1 MSVPSTGSVRSWSDG
16 HAALAPPGGG
26 TEGPRPP
33 KIVPVRHPGR
43 WVAVAI
49 ALVLVA
55 QLVHALVTNPGL
67 EWATFR
73 RYFFDPSVLHGV
85 WVTIELTV
93 YAALAGFAGGMV
105 LAFMRLSPNP
115 LLRVTAYGYVWVVR
129 SVPLLVQVLF
139 WFNISYLYS
148 RLSVGVPF
156 GPEFFSFSTTH
167 LVSSVSAAVIALSVN
182 EAAFAS
188 EIVRAGV
195 LSVSHGQLEAAAAL
209 GIPRRR
215 QLMRIV
221 LPQAMRTI
229 APNAANQL
237 ISLFKNTSIVSV
249 MAIMELFY
257 TVQVI
262 YGRTS
267 RIVPMLLVATAWYVL
282 LTTLLTI
289 FQYYVERRFAKGTTR
304 ALPPTP
310 VERVRLA
317 IRNLRAAA
325 TDEGTP
331 R

>member
-1 MSVPSTGSVRSWSDG
+1 MTTATDG
-16 HAALAPPGGG
+16 EAALAPPGSG

-73 RYFFDPSVLHGV
+73 QYFFDPSVLHGV
-85 WVTIELTV
+85 WLTIELTV
-93 YAALAGFAGGMV
+93 YAALAGFAGGIV
-105 LAFMRLSPNP
+105 LAFMRLSANP

-148 RLSVGVPF
+148 RLSIGVPF
-156 GPEFFSFSTTH
+156 GPEFFSFSTTN

-209 GIPRRR
+209 GIPKRR

-325 TDEGTP
+325 ANEGTP

>member
-1 MSVPSTGSVRSWSDG
+1 MTAATDG
-16 HAALAPPGGG
+16 RAALAPPGGG
-26 TEGPRPP
+26 AEQPRAP

-55 QLVHALVTNPGL
+55 QLVHALATNPGL

-73 RYFFDPSVLHGV
+73 QYFFDRSVLHGV
-85 WVTIELTV
+85 WVTIELTF
-93 YAALAGFAGGMV
+93 YAALAGFVGGMV
-105 LAFMRLSPNP
+105 LAFMRLSANP
-115 LLRVTAYGYVWVVR
+115 LLRVIAYGYVWVVR

-148 RLSVGVPF
+148 RLSIGVPF
-156 GPEFFSFSTTH
+156 GPEFFSFSTTN

-282 LTTLLTI
+282 LTTLLSI

-325 TDEGTP
+325 ADEGTQ

>member
-1 MSVPSTGSVRSWSDG
+1 MTSATDG
-16 HAALAPPGGG
+16 KAALAPPGS
-26 TEGPRPP
+26 TAEQFKHP

-43 WVAVAI
+43 WVAVAV
-49 ALVLVA
+49 ALVLLA
-55 QLVHALVTNPGL
+55 QLVHALATNPGL

-73 RYFFDPSVLHGV
+73 QYFFDPSVLHGV
-85 WVTIELTV
+85 WLTIQLTF
-93 YAALAGFAGGMV
+93 YAALAGFAGGIV

-115 LLRVTAYGYVWVVR
+115 LLRVTAYAYVWVVR

-148 RLSVGVPF
+148 RLSLGVPF

-167 LVSSVSAAVIALSVN
+167 LVSSTSAAIIALSVN

-195 LSVSHGQLEAAAAL
+195 LSVSQGQLEAAAAL
-209 GIPRRR
+209 GIPKRR
-215 QLMRIV
+215 QLLRIV

-229 APNAANQL
+229 APNAANLL

-267 RIVPMLLVATAWYVL
+267 RVVPMLLVATAWYIL
-282 LTTLLTI
+282 LTTVLTI
-289 FQYYVERRFAKGTTR
+289 FQYYVERRFAKGATR

-325 TDEGTP
+325 AEEGTL

>member
-1 MSVPSTGSVRSWSDG
+1 MPLATDDKV
-16 HAALAPPGGG
+16 ALAPPDGG
-26 TEGPRPP
+26 TEQTGAP
-33 KIVPVRHPGR
+33 KIVPVRHSWR
-43 WVAVAI
+43 WVAVAV

-55 QLVHALVTNPGL
+55 QMTHALATNPGL

-73 RYFFDPSVLHGV
+73 EYFFDLSVLNGV
-85 WVTIELTV
+85 WLTLQLTF
-93 YAALAGFAGGMV
+93 YAALAGFTGGIV

-115 LLRVTAYGYVWVVR
+115 LLRVTAYGFVWVVR

-148 RLSVGVPF
+148 RLSIGVPF
-156 GPEFFSFSTTH
+156 GPEFFSFSTTN
-167 LVSSVSAAVIALSVN
+167 LVGSLSAAVIALSVN

-215 QLMRIV
+215 QLVRIV

-237 ISLFKNTSIVSV
+237 IALFKNTSIVSV

-267 RIVPMLLVATAWYVL
+267 RVVPMLLVATAWYVL
-282 LTTLLTI
+282 LTTLLSI
-289 FQYYVERRFAKGTTR
+289 FQYYVERHYAKGAART
-304 ALPPTP
+304 LPPTL
-310 VERVRLA
+310 VQRVRLA
-317 IRNLRAAA
+317 ISNLRAAA
-325 TDEGTP
+325 AGERTL

>member
-1 MSVPSTGSVRSWSDG
+1 MTSTTGSKT
-16 HAALAPPGGG
+16 ALAAPDGGA
-26 TEGPRPP
+26 EDPSAP
-33 KIVPVRHPGR
+33 KIVPVRHPWR
-43 WVAVAI
+43 WVSVSV

-55 QLVHALVTNPGL
+55 QLVHALATNPGL
-67 EWATFR
+67 EWGTFR
-73 RYFFDPSVLHGV
+73 QYLFDPSVLHGV
-85 WVTIELTV
+85 WLTLQLTF
-93 YAALAGFAGGMV
+93 YAVLAGFAGGIV
-105 LAFMRLSPNP
+105 LAFMRLSTNP
-115 LLRVTAYGYVWVVR
+115 LLRVTAYAYVWVVR

-156 GPEFFSFSTTH
+156 GPEFFSFSTTN
-167 LVSSVSAAVIALSVN
+167 LVSSLSAAVIALSVN

-195 LSVSHGQLEAAAAL
+195 LSVGHGQLEAAAAL

-215 QLMRIV
+215 QLVRIV

-229 APNAANQL
+229 APNATNQL
-237 ISLFKNTSIVSV
+237 IALFKNTSIVSV

-267 RIVPMLLVATAWYVL
+267 RVVPMLLVATAWYVL
-282 LTTLLTI
+282 LTTLLSI
-289 FQYYVERRFAKGTTR
+289 FQYYVERRFAKGSAR
-304 ALPPTP
+304 MLPPTP
-310 VERVRLA
+310 VQRLCLAVRE
-317 IRNLRAAA
+317 LRAAA
-325 TDEGTP
+325 AGERTL

>member
-1 MSVPSTGSVRSWSDG
+1 MILAADKR
-16 HAALAPPGGG
+16 AALAPPGGG
-26 TEGPRPP
+26 AERVAAL
-33 KIVPVRHPGR
+33 KVVPVRRPGR
-43 WVAVAI
+43 WVAVVVV
-49 ALVLVA
+49 LVLAA
-55 QLVHALVTNPGL
+55 QLVHALVTNSGL
-67 EWATFR
+67 DWPTFGQ
-73 RYFFDPSVLHGV
+73 YVVDPSVLHGV
-85 WVTIELTV
+85 WLTV
-93 YAALAGFAGGMV
+93 QLTGYAAVAGFSGGVV
-105 LAFMRLSPNP
+105 LAFMRLSRSP
-115 LLRVTAYGYVWVVR
+115 LLRATAYGYVWIVR

-156 GPEFFSFSTTH
+156 GPALFSFSTSN
-167 LVSSVSAAVIALSVN
+167 LVSSLSAAVIALSVN

-195 LSVSHGQLEAAAAL
+195 LSVDHGQLEAAAAL

-215 QLMRIV
+215 QLLRIV

-237 ISLFKNTSIVSV
+237 IALFKNTSIVSV

-262 YGRTS
+262 YGRNS
-267 RIVPMLLVATAWYVL
+267 RVVPMLLVATVWYVL
-282 LTTLLTI
+282 LTTVLSI
-289 FQYYVERRFAKGTTR
+289 FQHYVERYFAKGTAR

-310 VERVRLA
+310 VQRVRRA
-317 IRNLRAAA
+317 VRNVRAAA
-325 TDEGTP
+325 GGEGSL

>member
-1 MSVPSTGSVRSWSDG
+1 MTTATDG
-16 HAALAPPGGG
+16 EAALAPPGGG

-139 WFNISYLYS
+139 WFNISYLYA
-148 RLSVGVPF
+148 RLSIGVPF

>member
-1 MSVPSTGSVRSWSDG
+1 MKF
-16 HAALAPPGGG
+16 AADEKARLAPPGGG
-26 TEGPRPP
+26 AEQTDAT

-49 ALVLVA
+49 SLVLLA
-55 QLVHALVTNPGL
+55 QLLHALVTNQALDWG
-67 EWATFR
+67 TFR
-73 RYFFDPSVLHGV
+73 EYILAPTVLHGV
-85 WVTIELTV
+85 WVTVQLTM
-93 YAALAGFAGGMV
+93 YAALAGFTGGVV
-105 LAFMRLSPNP
+105 LAFMRLSRSP
-115 LLRVTAYGYVWVVR
+115 LLRVIAYGYVWVVR

-148 RLSVGVPF
+148 RLSIGVPF
-156 GPEFFSFSTTH
+156 GPAFFSFNTNH
-167 LVSSVSAAVIALSVN
+167 LVSSLSAAVIALSVN

-188 EIVRAGV
+188 EIIRAGM

-215 QLMRIV
+215 QLIRIV
-221 LPQAMRTI
+221 LPQAMRSI

-237 ISLFKNTSIVSV
+237 IGLFKSTSIVSV

-267 RIVPMLLVATAWYVL
+267 RVVPMLLVATAWYVL
-282 LTTLLTI
+282 LTTVLSI
-289 FQYYVERRFAKGTTR
+289 FQFYVERHFAKGTART
-304 ALPPTP
+304 LPRTP
-310 VERVRLA
+310 VQRVRLA
-317 IRNLRAAA
+317 VRNLRVAAA
-325 TDEGTP
+325 GEGTS

>member
-1 MSVPSTGSVRSWSDG
+1 MTSATDG
-16 HAALAPPGGG
+16 KAALAPPGSDA
-26 TEGPRPP
+26 EQSKPS
-33 KIVPVRHPGR
+33 KIVPVRYPGR
-43 WVAVAI
+43 WVAVAV

-55 QLVHALVTNPGL
+55 QLVHALATNPGL
-67 EWATFR
+67 EWVTFR
-73 RYFFDPSVLHGV
+73 QYFFDPSVLHGV
-85 WVTIELTV
+85 WLTIELTF
-93 YAALAGFAGGMV
+93 YAALAGFAGGIA

-148 RLSVGVPF
+148 RLSIGVPF
-156 GPEFFSFSTTH
+156 GPEFFSFSTTN

-195 LSVSHGQLEAAAAL
+195 LSVSQGQLEAAAAL
-209 GIPRRR
+209 GIPKRR
-215 QLMRIV
+215 QLVRIV

-267 RIVPMLLVATAWYVL
+267 RVVPMLLVATAWYVL
-282 LTTLLTI
+282 LTTLLSI
-289 FQYYVERRFAKGTTR
+289 FQYYVERRYAKGTAR

-310 VERVRLA
+310 IERVRLA
-317 IRNLRAAA
+317 IGNFRAAA
-325 TDEGTP
+325 AEEGTL